1 MKLGTVNTLFRL
13 KSSDIPQTLDRYCCE
28 MTANEKTTNTDHEG
42 QVVVITGAASGLGA
56 RFAELFAQRGAHIV
70 IGDIAEKA
78 AHKLA
83 TSLGGTSL
91 KCDVT
96 KSHEV
101 DALADLAVSHFGKI
115 DVFINNAGIAP
126 APNEERFA
134 TAVANQM
141 LRLENNVAATTPL
154 NVITDMSDEDWDYM
168 LKVHLYGTFYGSRA
182 AARHMTPQRSGSII
196 NISSVLGLRP
206 TAMAPHYS
214 TAKAAIIALTKS
226 QSQELA
232 PLGVRVNAVCPG
244 YIDTPLLAPMNDLMK
259 VAIVSQIG
267 IVRLGTDDEIAEMVS
282 FIASPKASYCTG
294 EVFSVTGGYS
304 G

>member
-1 MKLGTVNTLFRL
+1 
-13 KSSDIPQTLDRYCCE
+13 
-28 MTANEKTTNTDHEG
+28 MTANEKTSNTDHEG

-70 IGDIAEKA
+70 IGDIAEEA

-101 DALADLAVSHFGKI
+101 DALANLAVSHFGKI

-154 NVITDMSDEDWDYM
+154 NVIADMSDEDWDHM

-182 AARHMTPQRSGSII
+182 AARHMTPQRSGGII

-232 PLGVRVNAVCPG
+232 ILVDCGDAVCPG

-267 IVRLGTDDEIAEMVS
+267 VGRLGTDDEIAEMVS

>member
-1 MKLGTVNTLFRL
+1 MTLSL
-13 KSSDIPQTLDRYCCE
+13 Q
-28 MTANEKTTNTDHEG
+28 G
-42 QVVVITGAASGLGA
+42 QVAFITGGGSGLGA
-56 RFAELFAQRGAHIV
+56 AAARRLAADGAIV
-70 IGDIAEKA
+70 AINDLSLEA
-78 AHKLA
+78 AKKVA
-83 TSLGGTSL
+83 DELGGL
-91 KCDVT
+91 AFAFDVT
-96 KSHEV
+96 DSTAFQNAV
-101 DALADLAVSHFGKI
+101 DTCVAQLGRLDI
-115 DVFINNAGIAP
+115 MINNAGIAP
-126 APNEERFA
+126 QDAASKMDLVMDNMGKRMAGNISDMAPTNY
-134 TAVANQM
+134 
-141 LRLENNVAATTPL
+141 LLDL
-154 NVITDMSDEDWDYM
+154 SDENWDRM
-168 LKVHLYGTFYGSRA
+168 IKVHLYGTFYGSRA

-267 IVRLGTDDEIAEMVS
+267 VGRLGTDDEIAEMVS